1 MADSE
6 QKEQFEQLLHAI
18 NHDLRSPLANIRSA
32 TSILLQDLSDPLTDD
47 QRAFIEIIDRAT
59 IRLLDQSNRL
69 MLFSQIAFTQAD
81 LNPTQLSELLA
92 GAKRELKNSYDIDT
106 VNLIVDGDPQ
116 LNCHAFT
123 LAATLALLAAGDT
136 KHKPDTPAETSPTI
150 HIQTRRDQLC
160 FTIESLMPAEATG
173 ESLVE
178 LASEIVQRH
187 GGMLGISQFNSQKQF
202 TFCLPLL
209 TPNNNE

>member
-1 MADSE
+1 MPEAE
-6 QKEQFEQLLHAI
+6 QKDQFEQLLHAI

-32 TSILLQDLSDPLTDD
+32 TAILLQDLSDPLTDD
-47 QRAFIEIIDRAT
+47 QRAFIEIVDRAT

-69 MLFSQIAFTQAD
+69 MLFNQIAFTQTE
-81 LNPTQLSELLA
+81 LKPIQLSELLA
-92 GAKRELKNSYDIDT
+92 SAKKELKNSYDIDT

-136 KHKPDTPAETSPTI
+136 KHKPDTPSETSPTI
-150 HIQTRRDQLC
+150 HSQTRPDQLC
-160 FTIESLMPAEATG
+160 FTIESLMPAEETG

-187 GGMLGISQFNSQKQF
+187 GGTLGISQFNSQKQF